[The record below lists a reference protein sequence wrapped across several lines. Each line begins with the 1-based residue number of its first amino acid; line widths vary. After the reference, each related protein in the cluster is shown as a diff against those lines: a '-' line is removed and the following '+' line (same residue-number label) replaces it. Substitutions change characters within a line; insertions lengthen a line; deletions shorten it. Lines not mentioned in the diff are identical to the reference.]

1 MTRPERMTRWFM
13 FSVLVSLVPFAIS
26 FLTRALGREPIPMV
40 LITADGGLLLTCT
53 AIAAGAFGEL
63 IPGGRE
69 HPVARLVAG
78 GVCMIL
84 ILAASFYFAAI
95 KATADP
101 NPAAIFTTSLRVLAG
116 TVLVGAA
123 CVYLAHA
130 EVQNADR

>member
-1 MTRPERMTRWFM
+1 
-13 FSVLVSLVPFAIS
+13 
-26 FLTRALGREPIPMV
+26 
-40 LITADGGLLLTCT
+40 
-53 AIAAGAFGEL
+53 
-63 IPGGRE
+63 GRE

-84 ILAASFYFAAI
+84 ILATSFYFAAI

-101 NPAAIFTTSLRVLAG
+101 DPAAIFTTSLQALAG
-116 TVLVGAA
+116 TILVGAG